1 MVFDIKTLM
10 IANILV
16 ILLFCVAFFLHSLNR
31 KTYSG
36 FTIWTVGLFVHAVA
50 LVFFMSRGILPL
62 SVSIVMSNVL
72 MTCAIFLRLDALN
85 RFLRDKPMNRMLYF
99 APVLMLM
106 ITCYFH
112 FVDDNLPVRGFI
124 LCSFY
129 AIFAGMFLWMFI
141 RHAPPALRS
150 LCYLGAFL
158 VGMRAISMEARGI
171 EWLSNPDAALFA
183 GSNYHGVN
191 FFIAFFTEIGMNM
204 VFLMINIQ
212 RGEEIL
218 KKANSK
224 LTDSNNRYKSLS
236 DTVFEGVVIMDK
248 GIIVEVNEHASR
260 MFGYSGKELIGKEG
274 LNFIS
279 PEKRDLAKF
288 HLNSGFEEKYEVV
301 GLRKDQSTFPI
312 ELHGKTFL
320 YHGRQV
326 RIVSIRD
333 LTEQKKSE
341 QALIEHKTLYEFLFE
356 KNTSIMLV
364 VDPETMQIVDVNNAA
379 CSFYGYT
386 REKLISMLVS
396 DINTLSKEEILQEL
410 AKAKSV
416 KRNSFQFQHR
426 RADNSIADVEVFS
439 GPIQFEGRSLFCSII
454 LDVTERKTA
463 EAEREKLILDLQK
476 ASNEISALRG
486 ILPICS
492 HCKNI
497 RNDKGSWDRIELYI
511 HQHSDLELS
520 HGICPD
526 CVKKLYP
533 EFSDSI
539 LEESKVAS

>member
-1 MVFDIKTLM
+1 VTFDIKTLVT
-10 IANILV
+10 ANSAV
-16 ILLFCVAFFLHSLNR
+16 IILFCVAFTLHSLNR

-36 FTIWTVGLFVHAVA
+36 FKIWTIGLFAHAVGL
-50 LVFFMSRGILPL
+50 VFLMSRGTIPL
-62 SVSIVMSNVL
+62 GLSIVMSNVL
-72 MTCAIFLRLDALN
+72 ITCAIFFRLDALT
-85 RFLRDKPMNRMLYF
+85 RILRYKPMNRMLYC
-99 APVLMLM
+99 APVVVLL

-112 FVDDNLPVRGFI
+112 FVDDNLPVRGFV
-124 LCSFY
+124 LCSLY
-129 AIFAGMFLWMFI
+129 AFFAGLFLWMFI
-141 RHAPPALRS
+141 RHASPGLRS

-158 VGMRAISMEARGI
+158 VALRAISMEARAI
-171 EWLSNPDAALFA
+171 EWISNPEAALFA

-204 VFLMINIQ
+204 VFLMINLQ

-224 LTDSNNRYKSLS
+224 LTDSNNRFESLS
-236 DTVFEGVVIMDK
+236 DTAFEGVIIMDN
-248 GIIVEVNEHASR
+248 GIIAEVNEQASK
-260 MFGYSGKELIGKEG
+260 MFGYLGEELIGQEG
-274 LNFIS
+274 INFITA
-279 PEKRDLAKF
+279 EKRDLAKF
-288 HLNSGFEEKYEVV
+288 NLSSEFEKKYEVA

-312 ELHGKTFL
+312 ELHGKMFL

-341 QALIEHKTLYEFLFE
+341 QALIERKTLYEFLFE
-356 KNTSIMLV
+356 KNTSAMLI
-364 VDPETMQIVDVNNAA
+364 VDPETMQIVDVNDAA

-386 REKLISMLVS
+386 KEKLISMVIS
-396 DINTLSKEEILQEL
+396 DINTLPKEELLQEL
-410 AKAKSV
+410 EKAKSE

-426 RADNSIADVEVFS
+426 LADASIADVEVFS
-439 GPIQFEGRSLFCSII
+439 GPLQFEGRSLFCSIV
-454 LDVTERKTA
+454 LDVTERKIA
-463 EAEREKLILDLQK
+463 EAEREKLILDLQN
-476 ASNEISALRG
+476 ASNEISTLRG

-511 HQHSDLELS
+511 HQHSDIELS

-526 CVKKLYP
+526 CVEKLYP
-533 EFSDSI
+533 EFSDAI
-539 LEESKVAS
+539 LEEIKADS

>member
-1 MVFDIKTLM
+1 VVFDIKTLM
-10 IANILV
+10 IANIAV
-16 ILLFCVAFFLHSLNR
+16 ITLFCVAFSLHSLNR

-36 FTIWTVGLFVHAVA
+36 FRVWTIGLFVHAVG
-50 LVFFMSRGILPL
+50 LVFLMSRGILPL
-62 SVSIVMSNVL
+62 SLSIVMSNVL
-72 MTCAIFLRLDALN
+72 ISCAIFLRLDALS
-85 RFLRDKPMNRMLYF
+85 RFLRDKAMNRTFYY
-99 APVLMLM
+99 APVV
-106 ITCYFH
+106 IFIVTCYFH
-112 FVDDNLPVRGFI
+112 FVDDNLPVRGFV

-129 AIFAGMFLWMFI
+129 AFFAGMFLLMFI

-158 VGMRAISMEARGI
+158 VGLRAISMEVTAI
-171 EWLSNPDAALFA
+171 EWIRNPQASLFA
-183 GSNYHGVN
+183 GSNSHGVN
-191 FFIAFFTEIGMNM
+191 FFIAFFSEIGMNM
-204 VFLMINIQ
+204 VFLMMHIQ

-218 KKANSK
+218 KKSKSK
-224 LTDSNNRYKSLS
+224 LIDSNNRFKSLS
-236 DTVFEGVVIMDK
+236 DTTFEGVIIMDK
-248 GIIVEVNEHASR
+248 GIIVEANEHASR

-274 LNFIS
+274 LNFIT

-288 HLNSGFEEKYEVV
+288 NLNSGFEEKYEVV
-301 GLRKDQSTFPI
+301 GLRKDQSTCPI

-320 YHGRQV
+320 YHGREV

-341 QALIEHKTLYEFLFE
+341 QALIERKTLYEFLFE
-356 KNTSIMLV
+356 KNTSAMLI

-410 AKAKSV
+410 AKAKSA
-416 KRNSFQFQHR
+416 KRNFFQFQHR
-426 RADNSIADVEVFS
+426 LADASIADVEVFS
-439 GPIQFEGRSLFCSII
+439 GPIHFEGRSLFCSII
-454 LDVTERKTA
+454 LDVTERKIV
-463 EAEREKLILDLQK
+463 EAEREKLILDLQN
-476 ASNEISALRG
+476 ASNEISKLRG